1 MKKPRFDAGAGM
13 GLGRQPRQRLRL
25 WPVAAKIAPGG
36 CPGRPGRDLFFDNR
50 ADWFIL
56 REGDLRFEHEPAL
69 LPQTGLPKI
78 LTMHKNPYKRFSQAE
93 LILRDELAIDR
104 TILANE
110 RTLLSYLRGALTLV
124 IAGVSIV
131 HFVPAGVL
139 YWVGL
144 SLVPVGVVSG
154 VFGTLRYRKMNRRIR
169 AIREGIEHKEGIKTE
184 PKPEP
189 PAGSAR

>member
-1 MKKPRFDAGAGM
+1 
-13 GLGRQPRQRLRL
+13 
-25 WPVAAKIAPGG
+25 
-36 CPGRPGRDLFFDNR
+36 
-50 ADWFIL
+50 
-56 REGDLRFEHEPAL
+56 
-69 LPQTGLPKI
+69 
-78 LTMHKNPYKRFSQAE
+78 MHKNPYKRFSQAE